1 MQLSKIKEN
10 AGLYAGMGL
19 SAGAL
24 GILWFIA
31 GWRFSV
37 SEDFVPLHYTIYF
50 GLDRFGPKY
59 DLFLFPTLGT
69 VILAVNMLVARSAF
83 FGNKLW
89 QAVLGGLTFLMEM
102 ILLVSL
108 VLAVL
113 KGLS

>member
-1 MQLSKIKEN
+1 MQLSGIKKN
-10 AGLYAGMGL
+10 FGLYIGMGL
-19 SAGAL
+19 SAGVL

-69 VILAVNMLVARSAF
+69 VIFAVNMLVAASVF
-83 FGNKLW
+83 FGQRLW
-89 QAVLGGLTFLMEM
+89 QGTMMGLTFLMEM

-113 KGLS
+113 KGIS